1 MTEHI
6 DKQRNT
12 RQRTNPPSP
21 SRAQQ
26 APIQFAQTVHALARH
41 GDPAVSNVTFVL
53 GAGFSHAW
61 DNRYPTGTD
70 LFDFTG
76 DDWASESPFLEDFLR
91 MMHIDRTVGLGRSA
105 FLDIVYQVGMLKKYP
120 LIRNRY
126 VDEFYLELVE
136 RELRYAVLRK
146 FHQHVKP
153 PTLVGDTLSFGQP
166 LSDAQTAI
174 SSLFAAL
181 QEHASATSAGE
192 RPAPRIG
199 VNFLTTNY
207 DFVIEAMVDT
217 ALRRARSR
225 ELYRGFTPFAW
236 CGETHGRAVAV
247 PFASGYLLKLNGGFE
262 IYRREGHFEVD
273 YRRRDTQVL
282 RSNPPDIMLPS
293 RAQDYDQPY
302 FQALFPKAVRL
313 LRESRVVVLVGYSF
327 PDEDALVRLLLRQFA
342 EAPADGRQR
351 VLYYIDLA
359 DVQTQ
364 FAHARSAF
372 PHASAHGGLAVLPWR
387 GSFSEWCS
395 IAVRSL

>member
-1 MTEHI
+1 MTDYL
-6 DKQRNT
+6 DKQRDT
-12 RQRTNPPSP
+12 RRRSGQPPSQ
-21 SRAQQ
+21 AQQ
-26 APIQFAQTVHALARH
+26 APVNFAQTVHALARH
-41 GDPAVSNVTFVL
+41 GNPAVSNVTFVL

-61 DNRYPTGTD
+61 DTRYPTGTD
-70 LFDFTG
+70 LFDFTD

-91 MMHIDRTVGLGRSA
+91 MTQIDRTVGLDRSA

-146 FHQHVKP
+146 FHQCVAP
-153 PTLVGDTLSFGQP
+153 PALVRDTLSFGRP
-166 LSDAQTAI
+166 LTHAQTAI

-181 QEHASATSAGE
+181 HEHASGTVAGE
-192 RPAPRIG
+192 RPTHCIG

-217 ALRRARSR
+217 ALQRARAR

-236 CGETHGRAVAV
+236 CGETDRRAVTV
-247 PFASGYLLKLNGGFE
+247 PFAGGHLLKLNGGFE
-262 IYRREGHFEVD
+262 IYRRDGHFEVD
-273 YRRRDTQVL
+273 YRQRDPQAL

-313 LRESRVVVLVGYSF
+313 LRESRIVVLVGYSF

-342 EAPADGRQR
+342 EAPADGRER
-351 VLYYIDLA
+351 ALYCIDLD

-364 FAHARSAF
+364 LAHARSVF
-372 PHASAHGGLAVLPWR
+372 PHASASGGLTVLPWR

-395 IAVRSL
+395 IAARSL